1 MSAKYSEQVAF
12 DAMRRYVEEFCKP
25 LGGDDELGYL
35 LSAITNFLW
44 ADGMPNVRSEWED
57 YLVVLE
63 QVTSQSSLSMS
74 QSPAIYRLDEKEA
87 FRSMLTFLDSHYRR
101 KGPRTMIRPILDELN
116 ALRPAEFETWS
127 RWSEWLDAVETV
139 KRGEGAR

>member
-1 MSAKYSEQVAF
+1 MTRTYSEHVAF
-12 DAMRRYVEEFCKP
+12 DAMRSYVEAFCKP

-57 YLVVLE
+57 YLAALE
-63 QVTSQSSLSMS
+63 QVSSKSSLMMRRPS
-74 QSPAIYRLDEKEA
+74 QYTLDDREA
-87 FRSMLTFLDSHYRR
+87 FRSMLTFLESHYRQN
-101 KGPRTMIRPILDELN
+101 GPRTMIRPLLNELN
-116 ALRPAEFETWS
+116 VLQPGEFETWTG
-127 RWSEWLDAVETV
+127 WPAWLDAIETV